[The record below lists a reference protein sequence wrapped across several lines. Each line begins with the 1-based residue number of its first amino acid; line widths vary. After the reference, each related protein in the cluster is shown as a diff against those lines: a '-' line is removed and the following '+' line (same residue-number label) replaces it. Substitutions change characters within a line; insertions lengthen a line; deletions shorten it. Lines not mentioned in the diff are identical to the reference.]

1 MKNDL
6 RKIFFI
12 DKKLKQ
18 INKNN
23 NKSLL
28 ETNKTSISNGIK
40 ISFDNNIHFVN
51 FTKKIMKRNLMIKYN
66 ITPFKHTLISIQN
79 FIESKYCR
87 EIAVFKENLIFNYRQ
102 EFLKRLYNKNE
113 SLSRLPKF
121 VVYYRNYLLF
131 FCRPIFH
138 ELKLDEKFQKY
149 YETKA
154 QIFYQDNYNKEN
166 KKEKN
171 TNNENPITI
180 FTPKIKQL
188 LSGQNSSSHLT
199 IKKVDSNS
207 VITVLSLE
215 NSILKMLNENNNKLK
230 EKEKE
235 KEKKENNIKIKL
247 EKAKFENERIKPK
260 LMLKVNKDRNSVSIS
275 NTKSLIEKKDTLPL
289 YNKHS
294 RNLVINDPLYTEE
307 NTYSNRKKDNKNI
320 TKHFKIF
327 SSHNPNFIIG
337 RQNKNLSIIPP
348 IKIPQKENKKKQRT
362 PSVSIRRNTISSRKN
377 NHPKLFSNLFIPTKT
392 ESNNNNTN
400 YFKTSSNFNTLKN
413 EHLRTKLNLKK
424 SKILS
429 NIYFNQGKN
438 VYTFK
443 KLIIKYNI

>member
-6 RKIFFI
+6 RKMFFI

-18 INKNN
+18 IIKNN

-40 ISFDNNIHFVN
+40 SSFDNNIN
-51 FTKKIMKRNLMIKYN
+51 FINFAKKIMKKNLMIKYN

-87 EIAVFKENLIFNYRQ
+87 EIAVFKENLIFNYTQ
-102 EFLKRLYNKNE
+102 EFLKRMYNKNE

-154 QIFYQDNYNKEN
+154 QIFYQSNYNKEN
-166 KKEKN
+166 KKDKI

-188 LSGQNSSSHLT
+188 LSGQNSSSQLT

-207 VITVLSLE
+207 VITALSLE
-215 NSILKMLNENNNKLK
+215 NSILQLLNENNNKS
-230 EKEKE
+230 KE

-247 EKAKFENERIKPK
+247 EKPRFEKERIKPK
-260 LMLKVNKDRNSVSIS
+260 LMLKINKDRNSISIS

-294 RNLVINDPLYTEE
+294 RNLIINNPLYTEE
-307 NTYSNRKKDNKNI
+307 NTYSNRKKDNKKV

-327 SSHNPNFIIG
+327 SSHNPNFMIE
-337 RQNKNLSIIPP
+337 RQKKYFSIIPP
-348 IKIPQKENKKKQRT
+348 IKLPIKENKKKQRT

-377 NHPKLFSNLFIPTKT
+377 YQPKLFSNLFIPSKT
-392 ESNNNNTN
+392 ESNNNDIN

-413 EHLRTKLNLKK
+413 EHLRTKLNLKNA
-424 SKILS
+424 KILS
-429 NIYFNQGKN
+429 NNFFNQGKN
-438 VYTFK
+438 MYHFK
-443 KLIIKYNI
+443 KLIVKYNI

>member
-1 MKNDL
+1 M
-6 RKIFFI
+6 FFI

-18 INKNN
+18 IIKNN

-28 ETNKTSISNGIK
+28 ETIKTSISNGIK
-40 ISFDNNIHFVN
+40 SSFDNNIN
-51 FTKKIMKRNLMIKYN
+51 FINFAKKIMKKNLMIKYN

-87 EIAVFKENLIFNYRQ
+87 EIAVFKENLIFNYTQ
-102 EFLKRLYNKNE
+102 EFLKRMYNKNE

-154 QIFYQDNYNKEN
+154 QIFYQSNYNKEN
-166 KKEKN
+166 KKDKI

-188 LSGQNSSSHLT
+188 LSGQNSSSQLT

-207 VITVLSLE
+207 VITALSLE
-215 NSILKMLNENNNKLK
+215 NSILQLLNENNNKS
-230 EKEKE
+230 KE

-247 EKAKFENERIKPK
+247 EKPRFEKERIKPK
-260 LMLKVNKDRNSVSIS
+260 LMLKINKDRNSISIS

-294 RNLVINDPLYTEE
+294 RNLIINNPLYTEE
-307 NTYSNRKKDNKNI
+307 NTYSNRKKDNKKV

-327 SSHNPNFIIG
+327 SSHNPNFMIE
-337 RQNKNLSIIPP
+337 RQKKYFSIIPP
-348 IKIPQKENKKKQRT
+348 IKLPIKENKKKQRT

-377 NHPKLFSNLFIPTKT
+377 YQPKLFSNLFIPSKT
-392 ESNNNNTN
+392 ESNNNDIN

-413 EHLRTKLNLKK
+413 EHLRTKLNLKNA
-424 SKILS
+424 KILS
-429 NIYFNQGKN
+429 NNFFNQGKN
-438 VYTFK
+438 MYHFK
-443 KLIIKYNI
+443 KLIVKYNI

>member
-1 MKNDL
+1 M
-6 RKIFFI
+6 FFI

-18 INKNN
+18 IIKNN

-40 ISFDNNIHFVN
+40 NSFDNNIN
-51 FTKKIMKRNLMIKYN
+51 FINFAKKIMKRNLMIKYN

-87 EIAVFKENLIFNYRQ
+87 EIAVFKENLIFNYTQ
-102 EFLKRLYNKNE
+102 EFLKRMYNKNE

-154 QIFYQDNYNKEN
+154 QIFYQGNYNKEN
-166 KKEKN
+166 KKEKI

-188 LSGQNSSSHLT
+188 LSGQNSSSQLT

-207 VITVLSLE
+207 VITALSLE
-215 NSILKMLNENNNKLK
+215 NSILQLLNENNNKS
-230 EKEKE
+230 KE

-247 EKAKFENERIKPK
+247 EKARFEKERIKPK
-260 LMLKVNKDRNSVSIS
+260 LMLKINKDKNSISIS
-275 NTKSLIEKKDTLPL
+275 NTKSLIEKKETLPL

-294 RNLVINDPLYTEE
+294 RNLIINNPLYTEE
-307 NTYSNRKKDNKNI
+307 NTYSNRKKDNKKV

-327 SSHNPNFIIG
+327 SSHNPNFMIE
-337 RQNKNLSIIPP
+337 RQKKYFSIIPP
-348 IKIPQKENKKKQRT
+348 IKLPIKENKKKQRT

-377 NHPKLFSNLFIPTKT
+377 YQPKLFSNLFIPSKT
-392 ESNNNNTN
+392 ESNNNDIN

-413 EHLRTKLNLKK
+413 EHLRTKLNLKNA
-424 SKILS
+424 KILS
-429 NIYFNQGKN
+429 NNFFNQGKN
-438 VYTFK
+438 MYHFK
-443 KLIIKYNI
+443 KLIVKYNI

>member
-1 MKNDL
+1 M
-6 RKIFFI
+6 FFI

-18 INKNN
+18 IIKNN

-40 ISFDNNIHFVN
+40 SSFDNNIN
-51 FTKKIMKRNLMIKYN
+51 FINFAKKIMKKNLMIKYN

-87 EIAVFKENLIFNYRQ
+87 EIAVFKENLIFNYTQ
-102 EFLKRLYNKNE
+102 EFLKRMYNKNE

-154 QIFYQDNYNKEN
+154 QIFYQSNYNKEN
-166 KKEKN
+166 KKDKI

-188 LSGQNSSSHLT
+188 LSGQNSSSQLT

-207 VITVLSLE
+207 VITALSLE
-215 NSILKMLNENNNKLK
+215 NSILQLLNENNNKS
-230 EKEKE
+230 KE

-247 EKAKFENERIKPK
+247 EKPRFEKERIKPK
-260 LMLKVNKDRNSVSIS
+260 LMLKINKDRNSISIS

-294 RNLVINDPLYTEE
+294 RNLIINNPLYTEE
-307 NTYSNRKKDNKNI
+307 NTYSNRKKDNKKV

-327 SSHNPNFIIG
+327 SSHNPNFMIE
-337 RQNKNLSIIPP
+337 RQKKYFSIIPP
-348 IKIPQKENKKKQRT
+348 IKLPIKENKKKQRT

-377 NHPKLFSNLFIPTKT
+377 YQPKLFSNLFIPSKT
-392 ESNNNNTN
+392 ESNNNDIN

-413 EHLRTKLNLKK
+413 EHLRTKLNLKNA
-424 SKILS
+424 KILS
-429 NIYFNQGKN
+429 NNFFNQGKN
-438 VYTFK
+438 MYHFK
-443 KLIIKYNI
+443 KLIVKYNI

>member
-1 MKNDL
+1 MKNDIRRIL
-6 RKIFFI
+6 FI
-12 DKKLKQ
+12 DRKLKQ
-18 INKNN
+18 LCKNN

-40 ISFDNNIHFVN
+40 NSFDNNNIN
-51 FTKKIMKRNLMIKYN
+51 FAKKIMNRNLMVKYN
-66 ITPFKHTLISIQN
+66 VTPFKHTLISIQN

-87 EIAVFKENLIFNYRQ
+87 EIAVFKENLIFNYGQ
-102 EFLKRLYNKNE
+102 EFLKRMYNKNE
-113 SLSRLPKF
+113 SITRLPKF

-154 QIFYQDNYNKEN
+154 QLFYQGNYNKEN

-171 TNNENPITI
+171 TNNENVITI
-180 FTPKIKQL
+180 FTPKIKQI

-215 NSILKMLNENNNKLK
+215 NSILKMLNENNNK
-230 EKEKE
+230 
-235 KEKKENNIKIKL
+235 
-247 EKAKFENERIKPK
+247 
-260 LMLKVNKDRNSVSIS
+260 
-275 NTKSLIEKKDTLPL
+275 
-289 YNKHS
+289 
-294 RNLVINDPLYTEE
+294 
-307 NTYSNRKKDNKNI
+307 
-320 TKHFKIF
+320 
-327 SSHNPNFIIG
+327 
-337 RQNKNLSIIPP
+337 
-348 IKIPQKENKKKQRT
+348 QKENKKKQRT
-362 PSVSIRRNTISSRKN
+362 PTDSIRRNTISSRKN

>member
-1 MKNDL
+1 M
-6 RKIFFI
+6 FFI

-18 INKNN
+18 IIKNN

-40 ISFDNNIHFVN
+40 SSFDNNIN
-51 FTKKIMKRNLMIKYN
+51 FINFAKKIMKKNLMIKYN

-87 EIAVFKENLIFNYRQ
+87 EIAVFKENLIFNYTQ
-102 EFLKRLYNKNE
+102 EFLKRMYNKNE

-154 QIFYQDNYNKEN
+154 QIFYQSNYNKEN
-166 KKEKN
+166 KKDKI

-188 LSGQNSSSHLT
+188 LSGQNSSSQLT

-207 VITVLSLE
+207 VITALSLE
-215 NSILKMLNENNNKLK
+215 NSILQLLNENNNKSK
-230 EKEKE
+230 EI
-235 KEKKENNIKIKL
+235 EKKENNIKIKL
-247 EKAKFENERIKPK
+247 EKPRFEKERIKPK
-260 LMLKVNKDRNSVSIS
+260 LMLKINKDRNSISIS

-294 RNLVINDPLYTEE
+294 RNLIINNPLYTEE
-307 NTYSNRKKDNKNI
+307 NTYSNRKKDNKKV

-327 SSHNPNFIIG
+327 SSHNPNFMIE
-337 RQNKNLSIIPP
+337 RQKKYFSIIPP
-348 IKIPQKENKKKQRT
+348 IKLPIKENKKKQRT

-377 NHPKLFSNLFIPTKT
+377 YQPKLFSNLFIPSKT
-392 ESNNNNTN
+392 ESNNNDIN

-413 EHLRTKLNLKK
+413 EHLRTKLNLKNA
-424 SKILS
+424 KILS
-429 NIYFNQGKN
+429 NNFFNQGKN
-438 VYTFK
+438 MYHFK
-443 KLIIKYNI
+443 KLIVKYNI

>member
-1 MKNDL
+1 M
-6 RKIFFI
+6 FFI

-18 INKNN
+18 IIKNN

-40 ISFDNNIHFVN
+40 SSFDNNIN
-51 FTKKIMKRNLMIKYN
+51 FINFAKKIMKKNLMIKYN

-87 EIAVFKENLIFNYRQ
+87 EIAVFKENLIFNYTQ
-102 EFLKRLYNKNE
+102 EFLKRMYNKNE

-154 QIFYQDNYNKEN
+154 QIFYQSNYNKEN
-166 KKEKN
+166 KKDKI

-188 LSGQNSSSHLT
+188 LSGQNSSSQLT

-207 VITVLSLE
+207 VITALSLE
-215 NSILKMLNENNNKLK
+215 NSILQLLNENNNKS
-230 EKEKE
+230 KE

-247 EKAKFENERIKPK
+247 EKPRFEKERIKPK
-260 LMLKVNKDRNSVSIS
+260 LMLKINKDRNSISIS
-275 NTKSLIEKKDTLPL
+275 NTKSLIEKKDILPL

-294 RNLVINDPLYTEE
+294 RNLIINNPLYTEE
-307 NTYSNRKKDNKNI
+307 NTYSNRKKDNKKV

-327 SSHNPNFIIG
+327 SSHNPNFMIE
-337 RQNKNLSIIPP
+337 RQKKYFSIIPP
-348 IKIPQKENKKKQRT
+348 IKLPIKENKKKQRT

-377 NHPKLFSNLFIPTKT
+377 YQPKLFSNLFIPSKT
-392 ESNNNNTN
+392 ESNNNDIN

-413 EHLRTKLNLKK
+413 EHLRTKLNLKNA
-424 SKILS
+424 KILS
-429 NIYFNQGKN
+429 NNFFNQGKN
-438 VYTFK
+438 MYHFK
-443 KLIIKYNI
+443 KLIVKYNI

>member
-1 MKNDL
+1 M
-6 RKIFFI
+6 FFI

-18 INKNN
+18 IIKNN

-40 ISFDNNIHFVN
+40 NSFDNNIN
-51 FTKKIMKRNLMIKYN
+51 FINFAKKIMKRNLMIKYN

-87 EIAVFKENLIFNYRQ
+87 EIAVFKENLIFNYTQ
-102 EFLKRLYNKNE
+102 EFLKRMYNKNE

-154 QIFYQDNYNKEN
+154 QIFYQSNYNKEN
-166 KKEKN
+166 KKDKI

-188 LSGQNSSSHLT
+188 LSGQNSSSQLT

-207 VITVLSLE
+207 VITALSLE
-215 NSILKMLNENNNKLK
+215 NSILQLLNENNNKS
-230 EKEKE
+230 KE

-247 EKAKFENERIKPK
+247 EKPRFEKERIKPK
-260 LMLKVNKDRNSVSIS
+260 LMLKINKDRNSISIS

-294 RNLVINDPLYTEE
+294 RNLIINNPLYTEE
-307 NTYSNRKKDNKNI
+307 NTYSNRKKDNKKV

-327 SSHNPNFIIG
+327 SSHNPNFMIE
-337 RQNKNLSIIPP
+337 RQKKYFSIIPP
-348 IKIPQKENKKKQRT
+348 IKLPIKENKKKQRT

-377 NHPKLFSNLFIPTKT
+377 YQPKLFSNLFIPSKT
-392 ESNNNNTN
+392 ESNNNDIN

-413 EHLRTKLNLKK
+413 EHLRTKLNLKNA
-424 SKILS
+424 KILS
-429 NIYFNQGKN
+429 NNFFNQGKN
-438 VYTFK
+438 MYHFK
-443 KLIIKYNI
+443 KLIVKYNI